1 MKLFFPENYKA
12 KLDLKQTEKAIKFV
26 KDFFQENLSAELRL
40 RRVTAPLFVLKGTGI
55 NDDLNGV
62 ERAVTFAVREM
73 NDAKAEVVHSLAKWK
88 RLMLAQ
94 YGIPAG
100 YGIYTDMNAIR
111 ADEELSNIHS
121 LYVDQWDWE
130 KVLMSQQRS
139 LEYLKKVV
147 GQIYSV
153 LLRTEF
159 VVYEN
164 YPTIK
169 PLLPE
174 EIHFVHAEEL
184 VQRYPKLSAKERE
197 FEVAKQYGAVF
208 IIGIGGALSN
218 GQKHDGRA
226 PDYDDWTTDNSDG
239 FKGLNGDIVIWNPIL
254 QQSLEISSM
263 GIRVDKEALLRQLAI
278 TGFSERKELL
288 FHKKLLNGELPL
300 SIGGGIG
307 QSRLCMYLL
316 RKAHIGE
323 VQASLWPEE
332 MVQQCAE
339 HNIFMV

>member
-1 MKLFFPENYKA
+1 MKLFFPETYKP
-12 KLDLKQTEKAIKFV
+12 KLDVKQTEKAIKFV

-55 NDDLNGV
+55 NDDLNGI
-62 ERAVTFAVREM
+62 ERPVTFAVKEM
-73 NDAKAEVVHSLAKWK
+73 NDAQAEVVQSLAKWK

-130 KVLMSQQRS
+130 KVLTGKQRN

-147 GQIYSV
+147 NQIYSV

-159 VVYEN
+159 MVYEN
-164 YPTIK
+164 YPAIK

-174 EIHFVHAEEL
+174 EIHFVHSEEL
-184 VQRYPKLSAKERE
+184 AQRFPKLTPKERE
-197 FEVAKQYGAVF
+197 FEITKEYGAVF
-208 IIGIGGALSN
+208 IMGIGGTLS
-218 GQKHDGRA
+218 GGEKHDGRA
-226 PDYDDWTTDNSDG
+226 PDYDDWTSENSDG
-239 FKGLNGDIVIWNPIL
+239 FKGLNGDIVIWNPVL

-263 GIRVDKEALLRQLAI
+263 GIRVDKEALLRQLALCYL
-278 TGFSERKELL
+278 SERKELL
-288 FHKKLLNGELPL
+288 FHKKLLKDELPM

-332 MVQQCAE
+332 MIQQCAE